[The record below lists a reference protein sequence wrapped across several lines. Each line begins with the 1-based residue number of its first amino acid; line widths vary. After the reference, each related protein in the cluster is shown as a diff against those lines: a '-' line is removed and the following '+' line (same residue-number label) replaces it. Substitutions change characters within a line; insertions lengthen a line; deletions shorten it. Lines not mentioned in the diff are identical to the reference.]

1 MGKEVVTE
9 EFEDNV
15 PIDEQMGYDE
25 RIRLLYV
32 ACTRA
37 CDHLVLSLHRVDRK
51 SEPKLKRS
59 RHNSEVLLAGM
70 GDAVESLRDLSGE
83 PTPLAAAPAA
93 TPTPPPP
100 FAAWDAQPPTA
111 PIGRAPGRERVWQA

>member
-1 MGKEVVTE
+1 MRISDWSSDVCSSDLRMGKEVVTE
-9 EFEDNV
+9 EFEANV

-59 RHNSEVLLAGM
+59 RHNSAVLLAGM
-70 GDAVESLRDLSGE
+70 GDAVESLREPRGE
-83 PTPLAAAPAA
+83 TTPPAHAPA
-93 TPTPPPP
+93 PPPTH
-100 FAAWDAQPPTA
+100 PT
-111 PIGRAPGRERVWQA
+111 

>member
-9 EFEDNV
+9 EFEANV

-59 RHNSEVLLAGM
+59 RHNSEVLLPGM
-70 GDAVESLRDLSGE
+70 GDAVESLRDLSGH
-83 PTPLAAAPAA
+83 PPPLPADPAA

-100 FAAWDAQPPTA
+100 LAA
-111 PIGRAPGRERVWQA
+111 RASAAARRGGTERVRT

>member
-15 PIDEQMGYDE
+15 PIDEQMGYDA

-37 CDHLVLSLHRVDRK
+37 CDHLVLPLHRVDRK
-51 SEPKLKRS
+51 SAPKLKRS

-70 GDAVESLRDLSGE
+70 GDAVEALRDLSGA
-83 PTPLAAAPAA
+83 PTPLADDPAA
-93 TPTPPPP
+93 TPPPPPP
-100 FAAWDAQPPTA
+100 FAAGEAQ
-111 PIGRAPGRERVWQA
+111 GQAALAHAAR